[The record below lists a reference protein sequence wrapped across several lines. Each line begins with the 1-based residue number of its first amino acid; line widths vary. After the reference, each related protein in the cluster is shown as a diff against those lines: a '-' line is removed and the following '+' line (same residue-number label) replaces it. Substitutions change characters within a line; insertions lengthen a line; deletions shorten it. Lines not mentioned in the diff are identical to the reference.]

1 MSGTITK
8 LEIQKRN
15 KERVNVYLDEQFAL
29 GVTLSVALE
38 LKKGQFLSDADIE
51 QLKQQDNQHKA
62 YQRALNYLSF
72 RARSRVEIERYLRD
86 KKVEPE
92 VIAATI
98 ERLDE
103 AGLVDDSAF
112 AESWVEN
119 RERLKPKGARALRYE
134 LQQKGLS
141 ETAIDAALDQID
153 ENDLAW
159 QAIEK
164 KVRQWQALDEA
175 GFKRKAMAFL
185 SRRGFDYDV
194 TMETIERAWQTVNS
208 EQTE

>member
-15 KERVNVYLDEQFAL
+15 KERVNVYLDEQFSF
-29 GVTLSVALE
+29 GVMLSVALE
-38 LKKGQFLSDADIE
+38 LKKGQVLSDADIE
-51 QLKQQDNQHKA
+51 QLKQQDNRHKA

-86 KKVEPE
+86 KKYDPD

-103 AGLVDDSAF
+103 AGLVDDTAF

-141 ETAIDAALDQID
+141 ETAIDAALEQID
-153 ENDLAW
+153 ESELAW
-159 QAIEK
+159 RAIEK
-164 KVRQWQALDEA
+164 KVRQWLKNQNSIRVALQDWSTE
-175 GFKRKAMAFL
+175 
-185 SRRGFDYDV
+185 DI
-194 TMETIERAWQTVNS
+194 IES
-208 EQTE
+208 LEQQLLAS

>member
-38 LKKGQFLSDADIE
+38 LKKGQFLSDGDIE
-51 QLKQQDNQHKA
+51 RLKQQDDRHKA

-86 KKVEPE
+86 KQYEAE
-92 VIAATI
+92 VIADTV
-98 ERLDE
+98 ERLAGE
-103 AGLVDDSAF
+103 GLVDDSAF
-112 AESWVEN
+112 AQSWVEN

-134 LQQKGLS
+134 LRQKGLN
-141 ETAIDAALDQID
+141 DAAIEQALETLD
-153 ENDLAW
+153 ENELAW
-159 QAIEK
+159 RAIEK
-164 KVRQWQALDEA
+164 KLRQWHRLDEA
-175 GFKRKAMAFL
+175 AFKRKAMGFL
-185 SRRGFDYDV
+185 SRRGFNYEV
-194 TMETIERAWQTVNS
+194 TRQTVERAWEEN
-208 EQTE
+208 E